1 MKKLIILSICLLLT
15 NCFEITEKIKH
26 NSDQSGDYSLVVDFS
41 SSWFKTK
48 SAIMLEEVDGVSI
61 PNEEDIKSKLAQFRA
76 EASKIKGIS
85 KISTSYDFNTY
96 IFKINFSYNSLETL
110 NAVLNAIDKKNTLV
124 HFKNNNGKFERI
136 ASYPLPKNLIKNEDK
151 KEDLLKANIVAVY
164 TFDKDVA
171 MVQNANSKL
180 SKSKKTV
187 FLKQNIWNVLN
198 NNKLMNNSISFNP

>member
-1 MKKLIILSICLLLT
+1 
-15 NCFEITEKIKH
+15 
-26 NSDQSGDYSLVVDFS
+26 
-41 SSWFKTK
+41 
-48 SAIMLEEVDGVSI
+48 MLEEVDGVSI